1 MTDLSPDTRDLL
13 AAARAELA
21 PDPAALER
29 GRRRLAAATATAA
42 VGGAAAARAASGGK
56 VAALG
61 LGVAAAVAI
70 AVVAA
75 PPWTRGR
82 RTSAP
87 APAVAPAVPEAAPPA
102 VAPSA
107 GTAPALAPTAP
118 AVPAVPELPAIDLAD
133 IVLESPRPRPPRPAS
148 ASASSPSAAPLP
160 PAADLP
166 ADPPTIS
173 PPVAADPLTRELAH
187 LRAARTA
194 LRAGDP
200 GAAEAALTSYRA
212 EFAAGQLAEEAGAL
226 AVEVRCAAGDPAG
239 AERARAT
246 FLRRWP
252 TSTARARVLGLC
264 PGR

>member
-107 GTAPALAPTAP
+107 GTAPALAPTT
-118 AVPAVPELPAIDLAD
+118 PAVPELPAIDLAD

-148 ASASSPSAAPLP
+148 AAASSPSAAPLP